1 MKKTVKIS
9 YTDQE
14 FRQLIRDELK
24 AVLTG
29 QNDVIASD
37 GDEGFLSIDQA
48 ADYLK
53 ISKSKIY
60 KHTMDNT
67 IPFKKNGR
75 RLLFRKSELTEWVN
89 KNGE

>member
-14 FRQLIRDELK
+14 FRLLIREELK

-29 QNDVIASD
+29 NDSLVAPND
-37 GDEGFLSIDQA
+37 DDGFLSMDQA

-53 ISKSKIY
+53 ISKSRIY

-75 RLLFRKSELTEWVN
+75 RLLFKKSELSDWIN
-89 KNGE
+89 KIAG